1 LEAVVAMSRS
11 TRIWLAVGGVL
22 LLAVLVLVVVY
33 GGGSGP
39 GTGGGY

>member
-1 LEAVVAMSRS
+1 MSRS
-11 TRIWLAVGGVL
+11 TMIWLAVGAAILVALLIVEVL
-22 LLAVLVLVVVY
+22 Y